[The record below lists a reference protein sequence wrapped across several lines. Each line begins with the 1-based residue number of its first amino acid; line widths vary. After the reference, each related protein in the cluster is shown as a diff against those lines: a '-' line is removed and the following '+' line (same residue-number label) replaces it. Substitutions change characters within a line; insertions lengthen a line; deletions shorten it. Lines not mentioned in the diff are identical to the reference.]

1 MLFRIQPPRES
12 SSKGENYQS
21 SLSARS
27 KETLSQVFI
36 SVKTTSRYHYPRLVI
51 LLETWASL
59 VPDTTWFFTDTA
71 GDPELV
77 RRSHNLSTDQKKG
90 NNTKF
95 CAASAIFLFSPRRH
109 AGGPQ

>member
-1 MLFRIQPPRES
+1 M
-12 SSKGENYQS
+12 ENYRS

-77 RRSHNLSTDQKKG
+77 RRTGGRLVATNCSSSHHR
-90 NNTKF
+90 
-95 CAASAIFLFSPRRH
+95 SAQSGVLQFLHRCNSNMKTALILGHFKD
-109 AGGPQ
+109 GQF

>member
-1 MLFRIQPPRES
+1 MLFRIQPPQES

-77 RRSHNLSTDQKKG
+77 RRTGGRLVATNCSSSHHR
-90 NNTKF
+90 
-95 CAASAIFLFSPRRH
+95 SAQSRVLQF
-109 AGGPQ
+109 